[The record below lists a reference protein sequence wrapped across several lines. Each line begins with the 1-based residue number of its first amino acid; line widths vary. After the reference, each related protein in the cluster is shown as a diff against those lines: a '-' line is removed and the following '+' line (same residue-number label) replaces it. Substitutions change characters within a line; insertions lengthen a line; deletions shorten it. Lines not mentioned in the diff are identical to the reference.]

1 MCVIS
6 EVQVWERRNN
16 TFVISPGV
24 VRCTVRRLTSELTC
38 AGTQARDP
46 SFARGVTAAR
56 DSPAA
61 TNSSVTAEHTQV
73 WAQGL
78 CWIWNYIIQLLLY
91 IFCLLL
97 QVNRLSSSSR
107 GWYQT
112 WRHSF
117 VFVFQEKRSLC
128 VKSARNVSCAATIWP
143 NTLKLTRTKKG

>member
-1 MCVIS
+1 MYMSMQKHKFCFTAGYVKKNIIIFFNITLKLCVIS

-97 QVNRLSSSSR
+97 QVNRWSSSSR
-107 GWYQT
+107 G
-112 WRHSF
+112 
-117 VFVFQEKRSLC
+117 
-128 VKSARNVSCAATIWP
+128 
-143 NTLKLTRTKKG
+143 